1 MKYAQLVVGPAG
13 SGKSTYC
20 AAVQLHCKTVGRTAF
35 VVNLDPAAEQFN
47 YDCAVDIRELIS
59 VEDVLEDEDMAMG
72 PNGALVYCM
81 EYLADNL
88 DWLHSHLNEGED
100 DYFLFDC
107 PGQIE
112 LYSHLPVMC
121 QIVQAL
127 REWNFNV
134 CSTFVM
140 DMTFC
145 LDSTKFMSATLTA
158 LSTTVSLQTPAVNV
172 LSKMDLLRPED
183 RRTVEEI
190 VDGELQN
197 AMEKQGKSQWEEKH
211 RKLTDALSTVIDDYS
226 MVRFIP
232 LELQDEQS
240 IEEILMAVDSA
251 IQYGEDA
258 EVKVKYPEERDRDF
272 E

>member
-20 AAVQLHCKTVGRTAF
+20 AAVQLHCKTIGRTVF

-47 YDCAVDIRELIS
+47 YDCAVDVRDLIS
-59 VEDVLEDEDMAMG
+59 VEDVLEEEELAMG
-72 PNGALVYCM
+72 PNGAL
-81 EYLADNL
+81 
-88 DWLHSHLNEGED
+88 GED

-112 LYSHLPVMC
+112 LYSHLPVMR

-127 REWNFNV
+127 CAWNFSV
-134 CSTFVM
+134 CSIFVM
-140 DMTFC
+140 DTTFC

-158 LSTTVSLQTPAVNV
+158 LSTTVSMQTPAVNV
-172 LSKMDLLRPED
+172 LSKMDLLSVED
-183 RRTVEEI
+183 RKTVGEI

-197 AMEKQGKSQWEEKH
+197 AIGKEGRGQWEERH
-211 RKLTDALSTVIDDYS
+211 RKLTEAIATVIDDYS
-226 MVRFIP
+226 MIRFIP
-232 LELQDEQS
+232 LDIEDEGS
-240 IEEILMAVDSA
+240 IEDLLQAVDNA

-258 EVKVKYPEERDRDF
+258 EVKTRYPDEEDRGDLNDK
-272 E
+272 

>member
-20 AAVQLHCKTVGRTAF
+20 AAVQLHCKTIGRTVF

-47 YDCAVDIRELIS
+47 YDCAVDVRDLVS
-59 VEDVLEDEDMAMG
+59 VEDVLEEEELAMG

-88 DWLHSHLNEGED
+88 EWLHGHLNEGED

-112 LYSHLPVMC
+112 LYSHLPVMR

-127 REWNFNV
+127 CAWNFSV
-134 CSTFVM
+134 CSIFVM
-140 DMTFC
+140 DTTFC
-145 LDSTKFMSATLTA
+145 LDPTKFMSATLTA
-158 LSTTVSLQTPAVNV
+158 LSTTVSMQTPAVNV
-172 LSKMDLLRPED
+172 LSKMDLLSVED
-183 RRTVEEI
+183 RKTVGEI

-197 AMEKQGKSQWEEKH
+197 AIGKEGRGQWEERH
-211 RKLTDALSTVIDDYS
+211 RKLTEAIATVIDDYS
-226 MVRFIP
+226 MIRFIP
-232 LELQDEQS
+232 LDIEDEGS
-240 IEEILMAVDSA
+240 IEGRRQCDTI
-251 IQYGEDA
+251 
-258 EVKVKYPEERDRDF
+258 R
-272 E
+272 